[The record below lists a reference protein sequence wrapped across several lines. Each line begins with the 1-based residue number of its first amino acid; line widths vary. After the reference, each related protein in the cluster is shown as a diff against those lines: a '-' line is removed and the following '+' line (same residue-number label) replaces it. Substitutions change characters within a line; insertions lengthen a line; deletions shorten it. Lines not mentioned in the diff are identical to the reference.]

1 MLFIFMQIDVFSYG
15 LLVCEMSVCELPH
28 HEQIKRKGQIR
39 RIQND
44 GIKRLVERCT
54 EIEPQ
59 QRPTMQDVIGF
70 WSNTK

>member
-1 MLFIFMQIDVFSYG
+1 MQIDVFSYG
-15 LLVCEMSVCELPH
+15 FLVCETYVCELPH
-28 HEQIKRKGQIR
+28 PEQIKKKGQIK

-70 WSNTK
+70 WSTKLEYL